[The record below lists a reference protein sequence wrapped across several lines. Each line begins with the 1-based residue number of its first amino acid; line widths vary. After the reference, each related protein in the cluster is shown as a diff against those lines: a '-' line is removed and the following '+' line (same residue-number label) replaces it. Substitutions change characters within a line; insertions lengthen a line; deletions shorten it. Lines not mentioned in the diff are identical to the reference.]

1 MTKDLK
7 GLTVEGDLSLSN
19 TLYNDMALGKYV
31 IRGGNPAAPWMFKK
45 LASNKML
52 ALGYSV
58 NRKRQPCAP

>member
-31 IRGGNPAAPWMFKK
+31 IRGGNPAAP
-45 LASNKML
+45 
-52 ALGYSV
+52 
-58 NRKRQPCAP
+58 